1 MSSIEQPQ
9 IDGYRILRVV
19 GHGGMS
25 TVYLAEQASLGR
37 KVALK
42 VMLPEAL
49 ADEVSRA
56 RFENEARTIARLQHP
71 HIVGIHEVGRTADG
85 LPFYSM
91 PYLPRGHLAQRNL
104 RGDQQKVA
112 AILRAMLA
120 ALDFAHVRGVVHRDV
135 KAENVLFD
143 ENERPMLADFGIALR
158 RGNNPRLT
166 STGLAVGSTAY
177 MPPEQARGR
186 EVDRRAD
193 IYSIGVLAWEMLT
206 GRLPFNAGDA
216 LSMALKHVQ
225 DPIPRLP
232 PVLRHWQGFI
242 DKSLAKQPADRYA
255 SAQEMLDALDELER
269 RAGRN
274 FGPVEVPA
282 PTDDDAPV
290 QPARRAGWKPWA
302 LALAAVAAL
311 AFGAHAL
318 RGSRTDT
325 LPASEDVARAQ
336 APAARG
342 EALPAPA
349 ADPQTGLSEAAPGAD
364 ASGIGAYLANAEQ
377 QLREGHL
384 LAPANGN
391 AWDSLD
397 AAWRVD
403 ATHPQTQMLTARVFD
418 ALADLGERSLG
429 DGDLDAARTAFAR
442 ARTGC
447 ASRRRRQCDRAAAQ
461 AAGRRPWQAAG
472 HAGRATGSRRRRS
485 PARRHPLAGAGGT
498 TQRGPAGTGRGHGEG
513 EGDRDHQRPRQRRP
527 GGESRRRRAHGEPWR
542 LRTVRRRDLARI
554 RGMRP
559 QRPVWRQAR
568 LEDRGQR
575 GLTGG
580 LRVRRGRA
588 GVCRV
593 VEQPRQAPLS
603 PAQRRRTARAG
614 NLAGLRLAD
623 PVRGR
628 RLRQAHGQWQGTRPR
643 GRPWLRRCRYPP
655 GARGLTPRPS
665 PLQWRA
671 CRLPPPRS
679 ARACNACSSP
689 GC

>member
-282 PTDDDAPV
+282 PTDDDAPA

-302 LALAAVAAL
+302 LAAAAVAAL

-442 ARTGC
+442 ARELD
-447 ASRRRRQCDRAAAQ
+447 ARRGGDGSAIALLRKRLDGALGKRLDMLVARQDRAGAEAL
-461 AAGRRPWQAAG
+461 
-472 HAGRATGSRRRRS
+472 
-485 PARRHPLAGAGGT
+485 LAGTRWLG
-498 TQRGPAGTGRGHGEG
+498 
-513 EGDRDHQRPRQRRP
+513 
-527 GGESRRRRAHGEPWR
+527 
-542 LRTVRRRDLARI
+542 
-554 RGMRP
+554 
-559 QRPVWRQAR
+559 
-568 LEDRGQR
+568 LE
-575 GLTGG
+575 
-580 LRVRRGRA
+580 A
-588 GVCRV
+588 
-593 VEQPRQAPLS
+593 
-603 PAQRRRTARAG
+603 
-614 NLAGLRLAD
+614 
-623 PVRGR
+623 
-628 RLRQAHGQWQGTRPR
+628 
-643 GRPWLRRCRYPP
+643 
-655 GARGLTPRPS
+655 
-665 PLQWRA
+665 
-671 CRLPPPRS
+671 PRS
-679 ARACNACSSP
+679 AALQARVAGMAKAKATATTSAPASAAPVAKAGADVRTVSRGDYARFVAETSRASAECGRNGLFGGKRDWKTAGNEGSPVVCVSAADAQAYAAWLSSRDKRRYRLP
-689 GC
+689 SAGELRAQATSPVSGWLTLCADAGCRKRMASGKARALEAGRGYADVGIRLVREG